1 MRRLL
6 RPPLG
11 WTVFF
16 LLTIMLLTVGWSI
29 EGANWTDGLWT
40 LAPIALGGVIV
51 GAVFGATRRIPT
63 LLSHL
68 MAIVLGVVWV
78 GFCDAWVSSLIPW
91 DYTWGETIREMADR
105 LLKWLEIVRS
115 GGISSDNLIFLMHMG
130 LLMWLVAY
138 LSAWSL
144 YRLHNVWVGILLS
157 GVALIMNLYYAAPD
171 IGPYLLL
178 YVVIA
183 LLLAVRFHIHEQEAE
198 WHATRVGFSPDIGW
212 DILRDG
218 TMFALVTVAF
228 AWMAPTLTAA
238 PEIYNEVTTRLE
250 EPLNNWQSNFNRMF
264 SSLNYRPR
272 PGPAYF
278 SNALALTGAVSLG
291 DQPVFDVKVEGG
303 LGARYFRSVTYDQ
316 YTGRGWVN
324 GNTSITAIDPGD
336 RRLST
341 VTWNART
348 VMTQT
353 ITMIQPG
360 GSVVH
365 AVAQPMALGLG
376 ARAQYGPTELVE
388 LPNERPFMPLDVSLI
403 NANRVWRPG
412 DTFTVTS
419 AQSIA
424 STRQLREAGIDYP
437 KWVRDK
443 YLQLPDTV
451 SGRVLDLAQQI
462 TAPYNTP
469 FEKATAIEA
478 YLRKIPYNETIPNP
492 PPSRDLV
499 DWFVFEAKEGYCDY
513 YASAFTVMARSVGIP
528 TRLAAGYARG
538 EYLPELGVLRTHEY
552 DAHSWPEVYFPD
564 YGWIEFEPTAADPQ
578 VQRVE
583 EPGEINP
590 DDLSQE
596 GLQERLDRD
605 ALERPMNLPPEEE
618 LLADRITRGDA
629 EQSFISNAT
638 SVLSRVL
645 FVPLL
650 IVVLAGIAISA
661 FWVIWHKDLRGLGL
675 VDSVWEQLLRFGRM
689 LGIPIS
695 ASSTPHEVAHSM
707 SQAVP
712 DTQDDITHIAD
723 IYVRRHFSAEGS
735 AAEQDPAL
743 TESWLRAQRA
753 LWQQWLAEQASRLRP
768 RRPPR

>member
-1 MRRLL
+1 M
-6 RPPLG
+6 
-11 WTVFF
+11 FF
-16 LLTIMLLTVGWSI
+16 LLTVMLLTVGWSI
-29 EGANWTDGLWT
+29 DGAKWADGLWT
-40 LAPIALGGVIV
+40 LAPVALGGVII
-51 GAVFGATRRIPT
+51 GAVLGTTRRIPT

-68 MAIVLGVVWV
+68 MAIVLGVAWV
-78 GFCDAWVSSLIPW
+78 GFSVAWVSSLIPW

-105 LLKWLEIVRS
+105 LLKWLEIIRN
-115 GGISSDNLIFLMHMG
+115 GGISSDNLIFVLHMG

-157 GVALIMNLYYAAPD
+157 GVAIIMNLYYAAPD

-178 YVVIA
+178 YVLPA
-183 LLLAVRFHIHEQEAE
+183 LLLAVRFHIYEQEAE
-198 WHATRVGFSPDIGW
+198 WHATRVGFNPDIGW

-218 TMFALVTVAF
+218 AIFALVTVTF
-228 AWMAPTLTAA
+228 AWMTPTITAA
-238 PEIYNEVTTRLE
+238 PEIYNEVTTRFE

-278 SNALALTGAVSLG
+278 SNTLALTGAVSLG

-324 GNTSITAIDPGD
+324 SNTSITSIDPGD

-348 VMTQT
+348 VVTQT
-353 ITMIQPG
+353 VTMIQPG

-365 AVAQPMALGLG
+365 AVAQPLALGLG

-388 LPNERPFMPLDVSLI
+388 IPNERPVMPLDVSLI

-412 DTFTVTS
+412 DTFSVTS

-424 STRQLREAGIDYP
+424 STRQLREASVDYP

-443 YLQLPDTV
+443 YLQLPDTA
-451 SGRVLDLAQQI
+451 SGRVLDLAKQI
-462 TAPYNTP
+462 TAPYATP

-478 YLRKIPYNETIPNP
+478 YLRKIPYNESIPTP
-492 PPSRDLV
+492 PPGRDLV
-499 DWFVFEAKEGYCDY
+499 DWFIFEAKEGYCDY
-513 YASAFTVMARSVGIP
+513 YASAFNVMARSVGIP

-538 EYLPELGVLRTHEY
+538 EYMPELGVTRIHEY
-552 DAHSWPEVYFPD
+552 NAHSWPEVFFPD

-583 EPGEINP
+583 DPSTINP
-590 DDLSQE
+590 DDPSLG
-596 GLQERLDRD
+596 GLKDRSDRD
-605 ALERPMNLPPEEE
+605 AVERAMNLPPDDEM
-618 LLADRITRGDA
+618 LADRIDRSSGNPGLVSDA
-629 EQSFISNAT
+629 
-638 SVLSRVL
+638 VRLLPRLL
-645 FVPLL
+645 FVPVL
-650 IVVLAGIAISA
+650 IIVLAGIAISA
-661 FWVIWHKDLRGLGL
+661 FWIIWNKDLRGLGL

-689 LGIPIS
+689 LGVPIS
-695 ASSTPHEVAHSM
+695 ASNTPHEVARSM
-707 SQAVP
+707 GQAVP
-712 DTQDDITHIAD
+712 DTQGDITRIAD
-723 IYVRRHFSAEGS
+723 VYVRRHFSASGS
-735 AAEQDPAL
+735 AVEQDPAL
-743 TESWLRAQRA
+743 TDSWLRAQRA
-753 LWQQWLAEQASRLRP
+753 LWQQWLAAKASRLRP
-768 RRPPR
+768 RRPSR

>member
-16 LLTIMLLTVGWSI
+16 LLTVMLLTVGWSI
-29 EGANWTDGLWT
+29 DGAKWADGLWT
-40 LAPIALGGVIV
+40 LAPVALGGVII
-51 GAVFGATRRIPT
+51 GAVLGTTRRIPT

-68 MAIVLGVVWV
+68 MAIVLGVAWV
-78 GFCDAWVSSLIPW
+78 GFCVAWVSSLIPW

-105 LLKWLEIVRS
+105 LLKWLEIIRN
-115 GGISSDNLIFLMHMG
+115 GGISSDNLIFVLHMG

-157 GVALIMNLYYAAPD
+157 GVAIIMNLYYAAPD

-178 YVVIA
+178 YVLPA
-183 LLLAVRFHIHEQEAE
+183 LLLAVRFHIYEQEAE
-198 WHATRVGFSPDIGW
+198 WHATRVGFNPDIGW

-218 TMFALVTVAF
+218 AIFALVTVTF
-228 AWMAPTLTAA
+228 AWMTPTITAA
-238 PEIYNEVTTRLE
+238 PEIYNEVTTRFE

-278 SNALALTGAVSLG
+278 SNTLALTGAVSLG

-324 GNTSITAIDPGD
+324 SNTSITSIDPGD

-348 VMTQT
+348 VVTQT
-353 ITMIQPG
+353 VTMIQPG

-365 AVAQPMALGLG
+365 AVAQPLALGLG

-388 LPNERPFMPLDVSLI
+388 IPNERPVMPLDVSLI

-412 DTFTVTS
+412 DTFSVTS

-424 STRQLREAGIDYP
+424 STRQLREASVDYP

-443 YLQLPDTV
+443 YLQLPDTA
-451 SGRVLDLAQQI
+451 SGRVLDLAKQI
-462 TAPYNTP
+462 TASYATP

-478 YLRKIPYNETIPNP
+478 YLRKIPYNESIPTP
-492 PPSRDLV
+492 PPGRDLV
-499 DWFVFEAKEGYCDY
+499 DWFIFEAKEGYCDY
-513 YASAFTVMARSVGIP
+513 YASAFNVMARSVGIP

-538 EYLPELGVLRTHEY
+538 EYMPELGVTRIHEY
-552 DAHSWPEVYFPD
+552 NAHSWPEVFFPD

-583 EPGEINP
+583 DPSTINP
-590 DDLSQE
+590 DDPSLG
-596 GLQERLDRD
+596 GLKDRSDRD
-605 ALERPMNLPPEEE
+605 AVERAMNLPPDDEM
-618 LLADRITRGDA
+618 LADRIDRSSGNPGLVSDA
-629 EQSFISNAT
+629 
-638 SVLSRVL
+638 VRLLPRLL
-645 FVPLL
+645 FVPVL
-650 IVVLAGIAISA
+650 IIVLAGIAISA
-661 FWVIWHKDLRGLGL
+661 FWIIWNKDLRGLGL

-689 LGIPIS
+689 LGVPIS
-695 ASSTPHEVAHSM
+695 ASNTPHEVARSM
-707 SQAVP
+707 GQAVP
-712 DTQDDITHIAD
+712 DTQDDITRIAD
-723 IYVRRHFSAEGS
+723 VYVRRHFSASGS
-735 AAEQDPAL
+735 AVEQDPAL
-743 TESWLRAQRA
+743 TDSWLRAQRA
-753 LWQQWLAEQASRLRP
+753 LWQQWLAAKASRLRP
-768 RRPPR
+768 RRPSR